1 MYKLYDAHRKRIFE
15 LDKELESQREVDELI
30 KTQYDLF
37 LKISSYFSYCFW
49 LPKTYVSLFILM
61 GRLQSHFENIQRVS
75 DTVTLPYSMN
85 YLRSRI
91 SEDLDLSHLTEKL
104 MQGKGQSS
112 TLSSKEKLELWERLK
127 ILSMPTHYIHTLLSS
142 LSPFSFMYS

>member
-1 MYKLYDAHRKRIFE
+1 
-15 LDKELESQREVDELI
+15 
-30 KTQYDLF
+30 
-37 LKISSYFSYCFW
+37 
-49 LPKTYVSLFILM
+49 M

-127 ILSMPTHYIHTLLSS
+127 VLSMPSY
-142 LSPFSFMYS
+142 